1 MIFRHRIAR
10 RSTIALVSV
19 AACAGFASRARA
31 TDYPV
36 FASQLTM
43 RSRDGRGALRLVLPR
58 PFAPLPTPGGA
69 DDPSISG
76 MTLTLV
82 SRGGGGTATFT
93 APAGSGKNSWKVR
106 TSPTATYT
114 FHDGG
119 AGAGDIQSF
128 AWRGARGGL
137 RLSTRDAGLS
147 LDGAQGPVAVRIEFG
162 STRVCALFGGV
173 ERETAGFFT
182 ARGGSAVALADC
194 DDATLAGTP

>member
-19 AACAGFASRARA
+19 AACAGFASHALA
-31 TDYPV
+31 ADYPV

-43 RSRDGRGALRLVLPR
+43 RSRDGRGSLRLVLPR

-106 TSPTATYT
+106 TSPNTTYT
-114 FHDGG
+114 FHDGA
-119 AGAGDIQSF
+119 AGAGDIQN
-128 AWRGARGGL
+128 
-137 RLSTRDAGLS
+137 
-147 LDGAQGPVAVRIEFG
+147 
-162 STRVCALFGGV
+162 
-173 ERETAGFFT
+173 FT
-182 ARGGSAVALADC
+182 
-194 DDATLAGTP
+194 